1 MYLAP
6 IKSLRCTNTQT
17 NRQTDKQTNKLY
29 SINSI
34 GLGPLARRLIAQQW
48 LRWGGIPVGQ
58 LFDSRD
64 SRGTFGLQSGLP
76 WEDWSC
82 SFIVKYRLSAP
93 TLVIYRLTLKR
104 FLAVKESSYVK
115 FEHIYIPRE
124 KSELSEYLIRF
135 RIAHIVF
142 EIFPFKER
150 SFFSK
155 IRHFSLVFR
164 TNDQLNSAQYSQ
176 KSNRI
181 CQRMWWTFI

>member
-1 MYLAP
+1 MN
-6 IKSLRCTNTQT
+6 KHT
-17 NRQTDKQTNKLY
+17 NRQTDKLY

-34 GLGPLARRLIAQQW
+34 RLGPSARRLIAQQW

-76 WEDWSC
+76 WDDWSC

-104 FLAVKESSYVK
+104 FLAAKESSYVK
-115 FEHIYIPRE
+115 FEHIYIARE
-124 KSELSEYLIRF
+124 KAELSEYLIRF
-135 RIAHIVF
+135 GISFLVF
-142 EIFPFKER
+142 EISPYKER
-150 SFFSK
+150 SFFVKS
-155 IRHFSLVFR
+155 RHFSLVFR

-181 CQRMWWTFI
+181 CQRTWWTFI